1 MQLPYQRDAHRLDR
15 KIQPRMAATDKLR
28 IIETAVVTPNDL
40 SLPPR
45 SLPFTFFDVEWLRER
60 PPPLVQRLFF
70 YRLTQQHHVAVQRL
84 ISDLKHSLSKALT
97 FFYPLAGH
105 VRRTPGARSNRYELF
120 YQPGDGVAFTAAEYG
135 LHDVE
140 DYLASSDHPV
150 PVSMLAPLVP
160 LLPKGRAVLAVQATV
175 LRRGGLALG
184 VTLHHSACDGAS
196 YTQFLHA
203 WAAACAGA
211 TADDMPPPPVID
223 RSLIT
228 DRNSLYDIYCAGIPL
243 PSDGAEIELAGTTTS
258 SYPDGQLLATFT
270 LSQELIQS
278 IKDKLADEAARY
290 NDAPTP
296 PRCSSLLAAYSFIW
310 SCYCRA
316 KHPMDAAGDQARATT
331 YFLFAVDHRK
341 RLNPPVPDQYMG
353 NCLSPAIAAACQD
366 ELAAAA
372 GTGTGTAAGLFAAFT
387 AITDALE
394 QALSD
399 GSHERWDRCM
409 GRVREAAK
417 AGLLSVAGSPRFH
430 VYDVNF
436 GFGRPA
442 KVYMVSA
449 AMTGGISVAEAR
461 DGRGG
466 VEFGIPL
473 PAAGME
479 RFRRCFADAKRDV
492 GRVHEQD

>member
-1 MQLPYQRDAHRLDR
+1 
-15 KIQPRMAATDKLR
+15 MAATDKLR

-60 PPPLVQRLFF
+60 PQPLVQRVFF

-120 YQPGDGVAFTAAEYG
+120 YQPGDGVAFTAAEYD
-135 LHDVE
+135 LHDV
-140 DYLASSDHPV
+140 DDFLASSDHPV

-211 TADDMPPPPVID
+211 TDDMPPPPVID
-223 RSLIT
+223 RSLIS
-228 DRNSLYDIYCAGIPL
+228 DRNNLYDIYCAGISL

-258 SYPDGQLLATFT
+258 SYLDDQLLATFT

-278 IKDKLADEAARY
+278 IKDALAAEAARR
-290 NDAPTP
+290 NAPTP
-296 PRCSSLLAAYSFIW
+296 LRCSSLLAAYSFIW

-366 ELAAAA
+366 ELGAAA
-372 GTGTGTAAGLFAAFT
+372 GTGTAAGLFAAFT
-387 AITDALE
+387 AITVALE

-449 AMTGGISVAEAR
+449 ARTGGISVAEAG

-479 RFRRCFADAKRDV
+479 RFSRCFADANRDV
-492 GRVHEQD
+492 GTVHEQD

>member
-1 MQLPYQRDAHRLDR
+1 
-15 KIQPRMAATDKLR
+15 MAATDKLR

-40 SLPPR
+40 SVLPPR
-45 SLPFTFFDVEWLRER
+45 SLPFTFFDVEWLRQR
-60 PPPLVQRLFF
+60 PQPLVQRLFF
-70 YRLTQQHHVAVQRL
+70 YRLTQQHHVTVQRL
-84 ISDLKHSLSKALT
+84 ISDVKRSLSKALT
-97 FFYPLAGH
+97 HFYPLAGH

-120 YQPGDGVAFTAAEYG
+120 YQPGDGVAFTVAEYG

-140 DYLASSDHPV
+140 DYLATSDHPV

-184 VTLHHSACDGAS
+184 VTLHHSACDGNS
-196 YTQFLHA
+196 YTHFLHT

-223 RSLIT
+223 RSLIA

-258 SYPDGQLLATFT
+258 SYPDDQLLATFT

-278 IKDKLADEAARY
+278 IKDVLAAEAARR
-290 NDAPTP
+290 NAPTP
-296 PRCSSLLAAYSFIW
+296 LRCSSLLAAYSFIW

-331 YFLFAVDHRK
+331 YFLFAVDHRR
-341 RLNPPVPDQYMG
+341 RLNPPVPVRYMG

-366 ELAAAA
+366 ELVAA
-372 GTGTGTAAGLFAAFT
+372 TGGLFVAFT

-394 QALSD
+394 QALSE
-399 GSHERWDRCM
+399 GSQERWDM
-409 GRVREAAK
+409 SMERVREAAK
-417 AGLLSVAGSPRFH
+417 AGMLSVAGSPRFH
-430 VYDVNF
+430 VYDINF

-449 AMTGGISVAEAR
+449 ARTGGISVAEAG
-461 DGRGG
+461 DGHGG

-479 RFRRCFADAKRDV
+479 RFRRCFADANRDV
-492 GRVHEQD
+492 GTVHEPSHI